1 MSAAS
6 SPPDDS
12 ALRAIAAQ
20 WTIRRDR
27 GLSASESI
35 DYELWLA
42 ADPRHA
48 AAMQR
53 SAAAWSLLDRIPE
66 SAATPVLAAAPSGAA
81 RSSSAPSRQVGAL
94 EVRKRARL
102 NPNFGYANDP
112 PIAAAAD

>member
-12 ALRAIAAQ
+12 ALRAIAVQ

-27 GLSASESI
+27 GLSATESI

-53 SAAAWSLLDRIPE
+53 TSAAWSLLDRIKK
-66 SAATPVLAAAPSGAA
+66 A
-81 RSSSAPSRQVGAL
+81 RMNIEETTSTNMQT
-94 EVRKRARL
+94 K
-102 NPNFGYANDP
+102 DK
-112 PIAAAAD
+112 